1 MPTDGPGSRIDGRDA
16 VKLVLI
22 EDDVNVAQVLSDT
35 FEKQGHELKVF
46 HSGEEGLAELGRERP
61 DAVLLD
67 LRLPK
72 MGGLDILRQI
82 RATDTELPVIIVTG
96 YPDDQDIAEAQRLG
110 VTDIVQKPYVLKHFS
125 EALTRI
131 SRKGP
136 KEASGPPSPGDEP
149 R

>member
-1 MPTDGPGSRIDGRDA
+1 MR
-16 VKLVLI
+16 LLLI

-35 FEKQGHELKVF
+35 FEKQGHVLKVF
-46 HSGEEGLAELGRERP
+46 HSGEEGLAELNRERP

-82 RATDTELPVIIVTG
+82 RSRDTELPVIIVTG
-96 YPDDQDIAEAQRLG
+96 YPDHKDIAEAMRLG
-110 VTDIVQKPYVLKHFS
+110 VTDVVQKPYVLKHFS

-131 SRKGP
+131 SKRGP
-136 KEASGPPSPGDEP
+136 SDASEPSASGDEP

>member
-1 MPTDGPGSRIDGRDA
+1 M
-16 VKLVLI
+16 KLMLI
-22 EDDVNVAQVLSDT
+22 EDDVNVASVLLET
-35 FEKQGHELKVF
+35 FAKQGHQLKVF
-46 HSGEEGLAELGRERP
+46 HNGEEGLAELSHDRP

-72 MGGLDILRQI
+72 MGGLDILRRI
-82 RATDTELPVIIVTG
+82 RETDGELPVIIVTG
-96 YPDDQDIAEAQRLG
+96 YPDDKDIAEAIRLG
-110 VTDIVQKPYVLKHFS
+110 VTDVVQKPYVLKHFT

-136 KEASGPPSPGDEP
+136 RDASGPTSAGDAP